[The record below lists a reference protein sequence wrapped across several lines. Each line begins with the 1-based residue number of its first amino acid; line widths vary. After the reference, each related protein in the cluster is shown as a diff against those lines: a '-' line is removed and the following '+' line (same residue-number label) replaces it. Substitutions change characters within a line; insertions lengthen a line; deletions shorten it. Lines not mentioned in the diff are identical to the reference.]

1 MINLCEKLKSL
12 FPNENVKYGVSSN
25 NGISISFNQQQVNLS
40 HLAKCEKD
48 KQQITLKMQKCL
60 FKKAQFE
67 S

>member
-1 MINLCEKLKSL
+1 MINLCEKLKFL

-48 KQQITLKMQKCL
+48 KKQIMLKMQKCL
-60 FKKAQFE
+60 LKTA
-67 S
+67 